1 MYDIAADIGGTTTD
15 ICLARDGDILEET
28 VKVYDTGT
36 PLDDS
41 GLKEI
46 FYRYKRSVGDKRI
59 DNVGISCTGFVD
71 YEEGELVGGISHD
84 PMSLDWVENEFGSLH
99 ISNDVDAALI
109 GQEFDLDQYKNAINI
124 VVGTGI
130 GGAVKYGGEILWSDQ
145 KGGHE
150 IGFIEVDEN
159 EWDHYCGGGSLD
171 ERFGSSEDVYA
182 GKSGDLSEVREMNK
196 RGISSVF
203 SVYAPEMV
211 SFSGS
216 VATNNPDLFR
226 GCAEAAAADHPA
238 IRTEPDIHIADP
250 EENVSLRGAAALAQR
265 EIP

>member
-1 MYDIAADIGGTTTD
+1 MYDIAVDIGGTTTD
-15 ICLARDGDILEET
+15 ICLARDGNILGKT
-28 VKVYDTGT
+28 VKMYETST
-36 PLDDS
+36 PLNDS

-46 FYRYKRSVGDKRI
+46 FQGYEKTIGDKRI
-59 DNVGISCTGFVD
+59 DNVGISCTGLVD
-71 YEEGELVGGISHD
+71 YEEGELVDGIGHD
-84 PMSLDWVENEFGSLH
+84 PMSLDWVEGEFGSLH
-99 ISNDVDAALI
+99 ISNDADAALI
-109 GQEFDLDQYKNAINI
+109 GQEFDLDQYENAVNI

-130 GGAVKYGGEILWSDQ
+130 GGAAKCGGEIIWSDP

-150 IGFIEVDEN
+150 IGFIQVDEN

-182 GKSGDLSEVREMNK
+182 GISGDLSEVREMNT
-196 RGISSVF
+196 RGISSVL

-250 EENVSLRGAAALAQR
+250 EANVGLRGAAALAQR